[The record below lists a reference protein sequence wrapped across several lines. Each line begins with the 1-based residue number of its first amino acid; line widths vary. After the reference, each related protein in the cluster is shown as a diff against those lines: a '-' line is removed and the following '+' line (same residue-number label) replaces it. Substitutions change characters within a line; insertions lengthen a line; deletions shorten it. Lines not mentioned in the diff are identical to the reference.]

1 MKKRSKRQA
10 GFPPRHNQNAVLKR
24 FQTKKSKNILHTTI
38 SAKAFVCWAR
48 VLLQDIW
55 LFEYLYALIIGISC
69 LFDYLQF
76 VCLDEMTNVQ
86 LPTCAKASFCSAG
99 QIQTRRHEHKDTK
112 TQRHKDLKTQ
122 RHKDT
127 KTQRHIDTNTRHTHK
142 DTMTTCAKASVCP
155 AGQDNS
161 TPSSPV

>member
-1 MKKRSKRQA
+1 M
-10 GFPPRHNQNAVLKR
+10 
-24 FQTKKSKNILHTTI
+24 
-38 SAKAFVCWAR
+38 
-48 VLLQDIW
+48 
-55 LFEYLYALIIGISC
+55 SC

-112 TQRHKDLKTQ
+112 TQRHNDIKTLRHKDTKTQ

-127 KTQRHIDTNTRHTHK
+127 KTQRHKDKDTNTKT
-142 DTMTTCAKASVCP
+142 
-155 AGQDNS
+155 Q
-161 TPSSPV
+161 